1 MSAAGSNKS
10 KIVEELPAACADETA
25 AVEFMERQRWGDKP
39 QCPRCDSVDVYP
51 MKDRV
56 TGGRNKNFKWC
67 CKDCGK
73 YMFTVKTDTI
83 MSGSPIPLRH
93 WCYAFWRAC
102 TSKKGVSAK
111 EIERQTGLS
120 YKSALFM
127 MHRIR
132 YAMQEDHK
140 DYLYGDVVADET
152 FVGGKPRYP
161 GQRKP
166 KAVVMALVE
175 RNGSVRIKPIPDVSA
190 KSLKEAIRQHV
201 HSSAR
206 ILTDQHSGY
215 TGIGREYAGGH
226 ETVNHSKL
234 EYVRGDVTTN
244 PAESFFAVFKRGVN
258 GVYHSISKKH
268 LHRYLSEFEFRY
280 NRRKWED
287 GDRTVA
293 AIQGGIGKRLLY
305 REPIEVNELH
315 STNS

>member
-1 MSAAGSNKS
+1 MSGAATDKS
-10 KIVEELPAACADETA
+10 ATVAEIPLACADEKA
-25 AVEFMERQRWGDKP
+25 AVAFMEKQRWGDKP
-39 QCPRCDSVDVYP
+39 QCPRCDSENVYQ
-51 MKDRV
+51 MRARA
-56 TGGRNKNFKWC
+56 TGERNKNFKWC
-67 CKDCGK
+67 CKDCDK
-73 YMFTVKTDTI
+73 YTFTVKTDTV

-102 TSKKGVSAK
+102 TSKKGVSAL
-111 EIERQTGLS
+111 EIKRQTGLS

-132 YAMQEDHK
+132 HAMDEDHK
-140 DYLYGDVVADET
+140 EYLRGDVIVDET

-166 KAVVMALVE
+166 KAVVMAMVE
-175 RNGSVRIKPIPDVSA
+175 RHGDVRIKPIVDVSA
-190 KSLKEAIRQHV
+190 KSLKEGIRQHI

-206 ILTDQHSGY
+206 ILTDEHASY
-215 TGIGREYAGGH
+215 RGIGKEYAGGH

-244 PAESFFAVFKRGVN
+244 SAESFFAVFKRGIN
-258 GVYHSISKKH
+258 GVYHSVSKRH
-268 LHRYLSEFEFRY
+268 LHRYVNEFEFRY

-293 AIQGGIGKRLLY
+293 AIQASVGKRLLY
-305 REPIEVNELH
+305 REPIRANELH
-315 STNS
+315 FTNS

>member
-1 MSAAGSNKS
+1 MSTVGSDKS
-10 KIVEELPAACADETA
+10 EIIASLPAACADESA

-39 QCPRCDSVDVYP
+39 QCPRCESVDVYP
-51 MKDRV
+51 MKDRI
-56 TGGRNKNFKWC
+56 TGERNKNFKWC
-67 CKDCGK
+67 CKSCGK

-83 MSGSPIPLRH
+83 MSGSPIPLRF
-93 WCYAFWRAC
+93 WCFAFWRAA
-102 TSKKGVSAK
+102 TSKKGVAAL
-111 EIERQTGLS
+111 EIQRQTGLS

-132 YAMQEDHK
+132 LAMKEDHK
-140 DYLYGDVVADET
+140 EYLRGDVVADET
-152 FVGGKPRYP
+152 FIGGKPRFP

-175 RNGSVRIKPIPDVSA
+175 RHGSIRVKPVADVSA
-190 KSLKEAIRQHV
+190 KSLKEAVRQHV

-206 ILTDQHSGY
+206 LMTDENASYKGL
-215 TGIGREYAGGH
+215 GKEYRAH

-234 EYVRGDVTTN
+234 EYVRGDITTN
-244 PAESFFAVFKRGVN
+244 SAESFFAVLKRGVN
-258 GVYHSISKKH
+258 GVYHSVSKKH

-305 REPIEVNELH
+305 REPIRADELH
-315 STNS
+315 FTNS